1 MNLLSAID
9 ISASGLTAQRM
20 RIQVL
25 VSNMVNANT
34 TDVDGTG
41 PYSRK
46 DVVFRA
52 KVLEPNFGEAFEEAL
67 AEGQGVEVERI
78 VTDSSEPVRRYEP
91 GHPHADKDGYVS
103 YPNINPMEEM
113 VNMMSATRSYEA
125 NLKVVESVKDMA
137 YKTLEILK

>member
-1 MNLLSAID
+1 
-9 ISASGLTAQRM
+9 M

-25 VSNMVNANT
+25 VSNLVNANT
-34 TDVDGTG
+34 TDVDGAG
-41 PYSRK
+41 PYRRR

-52 KVLEPNFGEAFEEAL
+52 KALEPNFGEAFKEAMV
-67 AEGQGVEVERI
+67 EGQGVEVERI
-78 VTDSSEPVRRYEP
+78 VTDLSEPVRRYEP
-91 GHPHADKDGYVS
+91 GHPHADNDGYVS

-137 YKTLEILK
+137 YKTLEILR